1 MSTTPEP
8 LTARLTPEE
17 SAALAREAGLDQLG
31 GVPPL
36 GSYVRDIWAN
46 RHLIWA
52 LSSSQARTRNQNN
65 HLGQLWS
72 LLNPL
77 LLVASYY
84 FIFKVLVD
92 TSGGTDNYLGF
103 LMVGIF
109 VFGYTAS
116 CLTAGAKAV
125 TGNIT
130 LVRALRFPRALLPI
144 SVVLTQFLS
153 NIPSFLLLLV
163 LMPLSGEPITLSWL
177 LFPVALLLQTLMNLG
192 LAFYC
197 ARIVNIS
204 RDVGNLIP
212 VIVRLGRYI
221 SGVFF
226 SIPAAAAKLTAK
238 YHAAALGAI
247 LLYQPL
253 AVPLSTVRE
262 AIMSEFSFDAM
273 TWVAATLWAVGLS
286 VTGLLFFWRGEGR
299 YGGK

>member
-8 LTARLTPEE
+8 LTARLTPEQSE
-17 SAALAREAGLDQLG
+17 RLAREAGLGQLG

-36 GSYVRDIWAN
+36 RTYLRDIWAN

-52 LSSSQARTRNQNN
+52 LSSSQARTQNQNN
-65 HLGQLWS
+65 YLGRLWS

-84 FIFKVLVD
+84 FIFIVLLD
-92 TSGGTDNYLGF
+92 TNSSNNKLGF

-109 VFGYTAS
+109 VFGYTSS

-144 SVVLTQFLS
+144 SVTLTQFLS

-163 LMPLSGEPITLSWL
+163 LMPLTGEPITTSWL
-177 LFPVALLLQTLMNLG
+177 LFPVALAIQTLLNLG

-197 ARIVNIS
+197 ARLVSVS

-212 VIVRLGRYI
+212 VVVRLGRYI

-226 SIPAAAAKLTAK
+226 SVTEAAAKLTIK
-238 YHAAALGAI
+238 YHAAAAGAI

-262 AIMSEFSFDAM
+262 SIMSEFEFDLT
-273 TWVAATLWAVGLS
+273 TWIVALAWAVGLS